1 MYFLDKGALIIGF
14 ADKGP
19 LIQRAL
25 YGGCPYPSDGATS
38 KKSLNL
44 STVAAKPH
52 VLRIELRPP
61 LHTLLLVPSH
71 QQEGNRE
78 YKGWRRGDRSL
89 DDGGVME
96 A

>member
-1 MYFLDKGALIIGF
+1 MNRKTLDMYFLDKGALIIGF

-44 STVAAKPH
+44 STVATKPH
-52 VLRIELRPP
+52 VLRIEVRPL

-71 QQEGNRE
+71 QQEG
-78 YKGWRRGDRSL
+78 
-89 DDGGVME
+89 
-96 A
+96 